1 VKENIFLIG
10 FMGCGKSTIGKQLAK
25 LMQYDFVDL
34 DIEIEL
40 QNQITI
46 TELFLKGETYFRIA
60 EQACLHQV
68 AQKQKQVVAVGGGA
82 PCFYNNLELMND
94 SGLTI
99 YLSMPPAA
107 LHSRL
112 KNAKD
117 KRPLLTNVPDNKL
130 QSFITSLLQ
139 QREPFYLKANLHVAS
154 LNCKAGYL
162 FQLIEMAGWFHK
174 NKYN

>member
-82 PCFYNNLELMND
+82 PCFQY
-94 SGLTI
+94 I
-99 YLSMPPAA
+99 
-107 LHSRL
+107 
-112 KNAKD
+112 
-117 KRPLLTNVPDNKL
+117 
-130 QSFITSLLQ
+130 
-139 QREPFYLKANLHVAS
+139 
-154 LNCKAGYL
+154 
-162 FQLIEMAGWFHK
+162 
-174 NKYN
+174 